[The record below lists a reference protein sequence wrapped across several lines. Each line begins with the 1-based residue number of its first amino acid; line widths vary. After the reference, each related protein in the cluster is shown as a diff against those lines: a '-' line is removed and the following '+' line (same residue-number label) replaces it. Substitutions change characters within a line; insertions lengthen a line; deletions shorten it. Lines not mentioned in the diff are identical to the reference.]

1 MNDDFF
7 FWQIVPCPNCM
18 QKCTSSNNLSHT
30 DMATMMAYIGF
41 VADRKNNKSGAE
53 RGAKG
58 DSHPGPR
65 TVVNTMSMSRKKIKV
80 ARHFKL
86 SNSGIVVL
94 A

>member
-53 RGAKG
+53 RGARADNCLGRQTK
-58 DSHPGPR
+58 
-65 TVVNTMSMSRKKIKV
+65 VNAMSKEDISKK
-80 ARHFKL
+80 KL
-86 SNSGIVVL
+86 KWPDTL
-94 A
+94 K